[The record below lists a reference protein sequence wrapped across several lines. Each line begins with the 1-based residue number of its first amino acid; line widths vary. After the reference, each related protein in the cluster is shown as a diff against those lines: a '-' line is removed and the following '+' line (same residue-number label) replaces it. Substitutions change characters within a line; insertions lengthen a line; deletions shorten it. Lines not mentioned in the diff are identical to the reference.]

1 MNRSIGSL
9 IAVAV
14 AALAWSVGAAAQQP
28 IVVQWQT
35 ANLTESQYEPVWK
48 QTIVEFE
55 AANPGIKVE
64 PVLVAR
70 KDHWTKFVAASQAR
84 KAPCIVSVDVTT
96 AAYNGYLMPLDKYWN
111 AEPAAFRSAWSD
123 AMLSSAKWKGQLYGL
138 PIWGGTYAEI
148 YNRDLVVKAGLDPN
162 KPPQTFD
169 EYVAWGKKLTGND
182 RWATAVLGGKTD
194 TTTRVL
200 LMWIWANGGEAFNAD
215 MTEATFAK
223 NPRSLEAIK
232 FYLGLADKSAIAA
245 PAPTTTNYLEQTNLY
260 AQGKIA
266 TMRNAY
272 WAIAKVVGDNPA
284 MAGKSFV
291 APPPANVPNAPTLS
305 TVTASSISASCQ
317 HPDAAWK
324 FIKFDADRKWS
335 IARAK
340 VANWMPLRNDL
351 ADDPEIK
358 ADPLLG
364 QFVRIGRNARSYPL
378 PHPAWA
384 EIAANDI
391 VDAVQKAL
399 LAPDKTDEIF
409 RDLDARLTKKL
420 RDI

>member
-1 MNRSIGSL
+1 MKLRHRVRA
-9 IAVAV
+9 IAAAMLVAT
-14 AALAWSVGAAAQQP
+14 AGAASAQQP
-28 IVVQWQT
+28 VVLQWQT
-35 ANLTESQYEPVWK
+35 ANLTESQYEPIWK
-48 QTIVEFE
+48 RTIAEFE
-55 AANPGIKVE
+55 AANPGIRVE

-70 KDHWTKFVAASQAR
+70 KDHWTKFVAAAQAR
-84 KAPCIVSVDVTT
+84 KAPCIVSVDLTT

-111 AEPAAFRSAWSD
+111 AEPAAWRKAWSD
-123 AMLSSAKWKGQLYGL
+123 DMLKAMKWKGQLYGL

-148 YNRDLVVKAGLDPN
+148 YNRDLVTRAGLDPSR
-162 KPPQTFD
+162 PPKTFD
-169 EYVAWGKKLTGND
+169 EYIAWAKKLSGSD
-182 RWATAVLGGKTD
+182 QWATAVLGGKTD

-200 LMWIWANGGEAFNAD
+200 LTWIWANGGEAFNAD

-232 FYLGLADKSAIAA
+232 TYLGLARAGLAA

-272 WAIAKVVGDNPA
+272 WAVAKVVGDNPA

-291 APPPANVPNAPTLS
+291 APIPANVPNAPTLA
-305 TVTASSISASCQ
+305 TVTASSISSSCPN
-317 HPDAAWK
+317 PDAAWK
-324 FIKFDADRKWS
+324 FIKFDAEKKWA
-335 IARAK
+335 IERAK

-351 ADDPEIK
+351 ADDPAIK
-358 ADPLLG
+358 ADPLLA
-364 QFVRIGRNARSYPL
+364 QFVQIGNNARSYPL
-378 PHPAWA
+378 PHPLWA
-384 EIAANDI
+384 DIAANDV

-399 LAPDKTDEIF
+399 LAPEKTDEIF
-409 RDLDARLTKKL
+409 RELDVRLTKKL